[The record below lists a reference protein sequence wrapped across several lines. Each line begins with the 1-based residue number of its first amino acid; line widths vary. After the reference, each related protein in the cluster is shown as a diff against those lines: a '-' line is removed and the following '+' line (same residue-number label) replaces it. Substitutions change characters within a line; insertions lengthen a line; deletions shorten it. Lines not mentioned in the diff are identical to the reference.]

1 MHFDIPCNLFLTI
14 IHLFKNVT
22 PLEFSALTYKAQRKV
37 ARSGSCTTTFHKVT
51 SNLTAGLPIK
61 SLLSSTCC
69 LRLST
74 FLLFAE
80 VVLQFLFDIYSSV
93 VGCTSGVR

>member
-1 MHFDIPCNLFLTI
+1 MFEQI
-14 IHLFKNVT
+14 
-22 PLEFSALTYKAQRKV
+22 SY
-37 ARSGSCTTTFHKVT
+37 RSFHKVT

-69 LRLST
+69 LRLPT
-74 FLLFAE
+74 FLLLAE

-93 VGCTSGVR
+93 VGCTSGVLSSKLPDTRCGL